1 MNILSLDTCFDACS
15 VAAGRGLR
23 SLTPAIAFAFE
34 PMQKGH
40 AERLLPMVEAVMA
53 EAGLAFGALDRIAV
67 SRGPG
72 TFTGTRIC
80 VSAARALALAT
91 KAEIVS
97 LSSLKLMA
105 MSPYIPAAPTQ
116 RIAVATDARR
126 GEIYFEVYDRH
137 TLESVVAAQCLA
149 IVEAAS
155 LLGREPIV
163 IAGSGGALLAEAA
176 RKQGIDATPILPDL
190 LPDALECF
198 SRQVSFRRR
207 QACVHSTSGRPT
219 PSRHRQVPSSELAY
233 DVKCYA
239 VSKPEARQL
248 VVGFS

>member
-97 LSSLKLMA
+97 LSSLRLMA
-105 MSPYIPAAPTQ
+105 MSP
-116 RIAVATDARR
+116 
-126 GEIYFEVYDRH
+126 
-137 TLESVVAAQCLA
+137 
-149 IVEAAS
+149 
-155 LLGREPIV
+155 
-163 IAGSGGALLAEAA
+163 
-176 RKQGIDATPILPDL
+176 
-190 LPDALECF
+190 
-198 SRQVSFRRR
+198 
-207 QACVHSTSGRPT
+207 
-219 PSRHRQVPSSELAY
+219 
-233 DVKCYA
+233 
-239 VSKPEARQL
+239 
-248 VVGFS
+248 